1 MPSKKGKS
9 KDTRDEGYKIHISKN
24 GPYIVTGGV
33 PLSDMTPVLNKDGDA
48 QGWSETKK
56 YPMQETYSL
65 CRCGQSK
72 NKPFCDGTHDKIGF
86 DGTETAPLGLDID
99 KFEVTEGPSLKLT
112 DVEFLCSS
120 ARFCHRDEGTW
131 DLTER
136 SGDPNARKIAME
148 EACDCPSGR
157 LLLFDKTNKKP
168 VEPNL
173 VKSIGVTV
181 DPQSGVR
188 GPLWVR
194 GGILIESSDGEL
206 YEIRNRVT
214 LCRCGNSAVK
224 PLCDSGHL
232 YL

>member
-1 MPSKKGKS
+1 MPSKKGGS
-9 KDTRDEGYKIHISKN
+9 KGSKDEGYKIHITKN

-33 PLSDMTPVLNKDGDA
+33 PLSDMAPLLNNDGDA
-48 QGWSETKK
+48 QGWDETKK
-56 YPMQETYSL
+56 YPMQESYAL
-65 CRCGQSK
+65 CRCGQSHK
-72 NKPFCDGTHDKIGF
+72 KPFCDGTHDKIGF
-86 DGTETAPLGLDID
+86 DGTETAPLGLDMD
-99 KFEVTEGPSLKLT
+99 KFEVTEGPTLKLT
-112 DVEFLCSS
+112 DIEFLCSS
-120 ARFCHRDEGTW
+120 GRFCHRDEGTW
-131 DLTER
+131 DLTEH
-136 SGDPNARKIAME
+136 SDDPDARKIAME

-157 LLLFDKTNKKP
+157 LVLYDKTGKKP

-181 DPQSGVR
+181 DPQSNVR

-194 GGILIESSDGEL
+194 GGILIESSEGEL